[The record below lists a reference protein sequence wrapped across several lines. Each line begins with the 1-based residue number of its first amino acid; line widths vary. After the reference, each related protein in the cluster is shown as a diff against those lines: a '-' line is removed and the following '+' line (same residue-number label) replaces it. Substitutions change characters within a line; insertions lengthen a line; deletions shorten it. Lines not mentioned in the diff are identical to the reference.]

1 MGVTWG
7 GGEGEGDEK
16 REGVRMSFLS
26 SIKKVLN
33 IGQTEKKKK
42 LVLQNIKVCTTY
54 DSTFEVK
61 ILFYSHHECEGF
73 IRSCENFF
81 QTFYFLLDQ
90 DDVDPEQFWEIR
102 HK

>member
-42 LVLQNIKVCTTY
+42 LVLQNIKVC
-54 DSTFEVK
+54 
-61 ILFYSHHECEGF
+61 ILHV
-73 IRSCENFF
+73 RSKYCWTVLFA
-81 QTFYFLLDQ
+81 
-90 DDVDPEQFWEIR
+90 P
-102 HK
+102 

>member
-42 LVLQNIKVCTTY
+42 LVLQNIKVCTY
-54 DSTFEVK
+54 
-61 ILFYSHHECEGF
+61 ILHL
-73 IRSCENFF
+73 RSKYCLIVLFPTLN
-81 QTFYFLLDQ
+81 LSAIKL
-90 DDVDPEQFWEIR
+90 
-102 HK
+102 